1 MEANKNKNLGNAGEF
16 YVLAQLAQRGYIAGK
31 TDDGQTLIDV
41 IATEPDTLNTVNI
54 QVKTRTIDGRISSW
68 LMSFKNE
75 KAFEKL
81 WYVVVEVGD
90 DDVLPNFFVFSSK
103 EVSDAIEAALKARK
117 KWSNMSWEHRASIFL
132 KAADLLA
139 GPFRAKMNASTMIA
153 QSKNVFQAEIDAAC
167 ELIDFL
173 KSSLLLLITSLVLIK
188 LNGAIVVF
196 ESYILGVTPAP
207 IYSS

>member
-68 LMSFKNE
+68 LMGLKNE
-75 KAFEKL
+75 QAYEKL

-90 DDVLPNFFVFSSK
+90 DDVLPNFFIFSSK
-103 EVSDAIEAALKARK
+103 EVSDSIKQRHIDYLAKPKRDGTPRKGGSLRHFEPSEEFKAERK
-117 KWSNMSWEHRASIFL
+117 NNWEIMF
-132 KAADLLA
+132 K
-139 GPFRAKMNASTMIA
+139 
-153 QSKNVFQAEIDAAC
+153 
-167 ELIDFL
+167 
-173 KSSLLLLITSLVLIK
+173 
-188 LNGAIVVF
+188 
-196 ESYILGVTPAP
+196 
-207 IYSS
+207 

>member
-41 IATEPDTLNTVNI
+41 IATHPATLNTVNI

-90 DDVLPNFFVFSSK
+90 IIEWNYAYFEVDTINENKLIGGNVEQNFDVV
-103 EVSDAIEAALKARK
+103 
-117 KWSNMSWEHRASIFL
+117 AS
-132 KAADLLA
+132 AHMT
-139 GPFRAKMNASTMIA
+139 R
-153 QSKNVFQAEIDAAC
+153 QSK
-167 ELIDFL
+167 
-173 KSSLLLLITSLVLIK
+173 
-188 LNGAIVVF
+188 LNIV
-196 ESYILGVTPAP
+196 ERQR
-207 IYSS
+207 

>member
-103 EVSDAIEAALKARK
+103 EVSDAIKQKYKDYLAKPKKDGTPRKGGSLRHFEPSEEFKAERK
-117 KWSNMSWEHRASIFL
+117 NNWEIMF
-132 KAADLLA
+132 K
-139 GPFRAKMNASTMIA
+139 
-153 QSKNVFQAEIDAAC
+153 
-167 ELIDFL
+167 
-173 KSSLLLLITSLVLIK
+173 
-188 LNGAIVVF
+188 
-196 ESYILGVTPAP
+196 
-207 IYSS
+207 